1 VLALVVAYENNSL
14 LFVYYVYY
22 TLLCHIIL
30 KIEIMSNELMNLSVE
45 QLRDLNKRKG
55 KQQSVAF
62 VNKEQLSKGM
72 VAEYVGNST
81 NIHYKEF
88 EIIKINRTKAECK
101 CVVTGKLWTI
111 QICNLK
117 PTEKQLNYHT
127 QLSTKQKNNLTIKA
141 MVRIEMQLTE
151 EEVAEQI
158 AKEESRSRKKQC
170 ETYMRKMISDYKRK
184 RSN

>member
-1 VLALVVAYENNSL
+1 
-14 LFVYYVYY
+14 
-22 TLLCHIIL
+22 
-30 KIEIMSNELMNLSVE
+30 
-45 QLRDLNKRKG
+45 
-55 KQQSVAF
+55 
-62 VNKEQLSKGM
+62 M

-151 EEVAEQI
+151 EEVAIIEQI
-158 AKEESRSRKKQC
+158 AKKKVAHVKKQC

>member
-1 VLALVVAYENNSL
+1 
-14 LFVYYVYY
+14 
-22 TLLCHIIL
+22 
-30 KIEIMSNELMNLSVE
+30 
-45 QLRDLNKRKG
+45 
-55 KQQSVAF
+55 
-62 VNKEQLSKGM
+62 M
-72 VAEYVGNST
+72 VADVGNST
-81 NIHYKEF
+81 NIYKEF

-151 EEVAEQI
+151 EEVAIIEQI
-158 AKEESRSRKKQC
+158 AKKKVAHV
-170 ETYMRKMISDYKRK
+170 K
-184 RSN
+184 SNVKLT

>member
-1 VLALVVAYENNSL
+1 MTNA
-14 LFVYYVYY
+14 
-22 TLLCHIIL
+22 
-30 KIEIMSNELMNLSVE
+30 ELMNLSVE
-45 QLRDLNKRKG
+45 QLRDLNKRIIEVVKI

-62 VNKEQLSKGM
+62 VNKEQLTKGM

-117 PTEKQLNYHT
+117 PTEKT
-127 QLSTKQKNNLTIKA
+127 VELSHSIIDKTERQPNN
-141 MVRIEMQLTE
+141 
-151 EEVAEQI
+151 
-158 AKEESRSRKKQC
+158 KKQW
-170 ETYMRKMISDYKRK
+170 
-184 RSN
+184 